1 MNKIISIII
10 TVFSVIHLNAQ
21 KTLLTEKIIN
31 DLKANNID
39 IGKIQVYNNN
49 WFIIEQSNTNA
60 NTEVISGKVKIE
72 SGSETDR
79 VKFAKN
85 TPGICR
91 KIIGDTLFVDFE
103 GDEKKLL
110 KFVLSNTYYSKSK
123 VTRLIGIGEYK
134 RTLLKGTGKAVN
146 KTEIIYG
153 NTKCDLFQI
162 ANVRLTLKKSVIRKN
177 TIKKRKAKGVRVE

>member
-1 MNKIISIII
+1 MNKIISIIN

-21 KTLLTEKIIN
+21 ETLLTEKIIN
-31 DLKANNID
+31 DLKTNNID

-60 NTEVISGKVKIE
+60 NTEVVSGKVKIE

-91 KIIGDTLFVDFE
+91 
-103 GDEKKLL
+103 
-110 KFVLSNTYYSKSK
+110 
-123 VTRLIGIGEYK
+123 
-134 RTLLKGTGKAVN
+134 A
-146 KTEIIYG
+146 
-153 NTKCDLFQI
+153 
-162 ANVRLTLKKSVIRKN
+162 
-177 TIKKRKAKGVRVE
+177 TIKSS